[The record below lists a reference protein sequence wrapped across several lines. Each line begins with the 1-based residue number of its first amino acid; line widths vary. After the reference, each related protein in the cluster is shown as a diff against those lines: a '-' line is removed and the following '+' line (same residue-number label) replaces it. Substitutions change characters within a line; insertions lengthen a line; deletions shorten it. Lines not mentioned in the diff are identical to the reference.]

1 MIRVFGKDKLE
12 ELAVRSCKSILL
24 SSAFAVLFA
33 GSALPSETLVIGWD
47 MLMPPQSSI
56 EDPFAE
62 LSRDQLDGLRQI
74 LRFDM
79 SKDTGSPSI
88 APEDAVAL
96 REQLESEGL
105 EVDWLFQQREE
116 IMEKRRAQSIAVNAE
131 IVGQEVRIPGYLLP
145 LEFDGM
151 KVTEFLLVPYAG
163 ACIHTPPPPANQ
175 MVHVTFDTG
184 IEVAGLFTPVWIE
197 GAMNAA
203 YSVQDVGFADG
214 ASRVEVGYE
223 MSADAVELY

>member
-1 MIRVFGKDKLE
+1 MTRVFGKDKLE

-56 EDPFAE
+56 EDPFAK

-88 APEDAVAL
+88 APEA
-96 REQLESEGL
+96 
-105 EVDWLFQQREE
+105 
-116 IMEKRRAQSIAVNAE
+116 KRSWRSAAH
-131 IVGQEVRIPGYLLP
+131 IVSL
-145 LEFDGM
+145 
-151 KVTEFLLVPYAG
+151 
-163 ACIHTPPPPANQ
+163 
-175 MVHVTFDTG
+175 
-184 IEVAGLFTPVWIE
+184 
-197 GAMNAA
+197 
-203 YSVQDVGFADG
+203 
-214 ASRVEVGYE
+214 
-223 MSADAVELY
+223 